1 MEPLYKTQTAYSFEE
16 YSKYNEAVL
25 LKQKSLKAVM
35 IIIPVLYVLLMGAV
49 FYSTREIS
57 TVFVVLFALLLST
70 AIFIA
75 SFKKTIKKTY
85 YSNKAI
91 TSCVADFEFYD
102 NYVREITQNGETKLE
117 YSKIYKIIETKT
129 NFYIMA
135 SVNQGF
141 IIVKGNCPD
150 GLIDFIKSIKAE
162 TESQK

>member
-57 TVFVVLFALLLST
+57 TVFALLFALLLST
-70 AIFIA
+70 VVFIA
-75 SFKKTIKKTY
+75 SFKKTVKKTY

-150 GLIDFIKSIKAE
+150 GLVDFIKSIKAE

>member
-1 MEPLYKTQTAYSFEE
+1 MLEKLNLGEFRKYKEEQQQLVSRLDEEETQNKDD
-16 YSKYNEAVL
+16 SKY
-25 LKQKSLKAVM
+25 
-35 IIIPVLYVLLMGAV
+35 
-49 FYSTREIS
+49 EIE
-57 TVFVVLFALLLST
+57 VYA
-70 AIFIA
+70 
-75 SFKKTIKKTY
+75 KKTY

-141 IIVKGNCPD
+141 IIVKSNCSD
-150 GLIDFIKSIKAE
+150 GLIDFIKSINSLLFILLPHFLFY
-162 TESQK
+162 TI

>member
-25 LKQKSLKAVM
+25 LKQKGFKAVM
-35 IIIPVLYVLLMGAV
+35 ITLPVLYVLLMGAV

-70 AIFIA
+70 VVFIA
-75 SFKKTIKKTY
+75 SFKKAVKKTY

-150 GLIDFIKSIKAE
+150 GLVDFIKSIKAE

>member
-25 LKQKSLKAVM
+25 LKQKGFKAVM
-35 IIIPVLYVLLMGAV
+35 ITLPVLYVLLMGAV

-70 AIFIA
+70 VVFIA

-102 NYVREITQNGETKLE
+102 NYVRELTQNGETKLE

-150 GLIDFIKSIKAE
+150 GLVDFIKSIKAE

>member
-91 TSCVADFEFYD
+91 TSCVADFEFFD
-102 NYVREITQNGETKLE
+102 NYVREKTENGETKLE

-150 GLIDFIKSIKAE
+150 GLVDFIKSIKAE

>member
-150 GLIDFIKSIKAE
+150 GLVDFIKSIKAE

>member
-25 LKQKSLKAVM
+25 LKQKGFKAVM
-35 IIIPVLYVLLMGAV
+35 ITLPVLYVLLMGAV

-70 AIFIA
+70 VVFIA
-75 SFKKTIKKTY
+75 SFKKAVKKTY

>member
-70 AIFIA
+70 VVFIA
-75 SFKKTIKKTY
+75 SFKKAVKKTY

-150 GLIDFIKSIKAE
+150 GLVDFIKSIKAE

>member
-35 IIIPVLYVLLMGAV
+35 IIIPVLYVLLMGVVLYA
-49 FYSTREIS
+49 TKEPS
-57 TVFVVLFALLLST
+57 TVFVLVLALLLS
-70 AIFIA
+70 AVIFTA

-150 GLIDFIKSIKAE
+150 GLVDFIKSIKAE

>member
-102 NYVREITQNGETKLE
+102 NYVRELTQNGETKLE

-150 GLIDFIKSIKAE
+150 GLVDFIKSIKAE

>member
-75 SFKKTIKKTY
+75 SFKKTVKKTY

-150 GLIDFIKSIKAE
+150 GLVDFIKSIKAE

>member
-25 LKQKSLKAVM
+25 LKQKGFKAVM
-35 IIIPVLYVLLMGAV
+35 ITLPVLYVLLMGAV

-75 SFKKTIKKTY
+75 SFKKTVKKTY

-150 GLIDFIKSIKAE
+150 GLVDFIKSIKAE

>member
-57 TVFVVLFALLLST
+57 TVFVLVLALLLST

-91 TSCVADFEFYD
+91 TSCVADFEFYN

-150 GLIDFIKSIKAE
+150 GLVDFIKSIKAE

>member
-25 LKQKSLKAVM
+25 LKQKGFKAVM
-35 IIIPVLYVLLMGAV
+35 ITLPVLYVLLMGAV

-70 AIFIA
+70 AVFIA
-75 SFKKTIKKTY
+75 SFKKTVKKTY

-150 GLIDFIKSIKAE
+150 GLIDFIKSIKAK

>member
-35 IIIPVLYVLLMGAV
+35 IIIPVLYILLMVAV

-57 TVFVVLFALLLST
+57 TVFALLFALLLST
-70 AIFIA
+70 VVFIA
-75 SFKKTIKKTY
+75 SFKKAVKKTY

-150 GLIDFIKSIKAE
+150 GLVDFIKSIKAE

>member
-1 MEPLYKTQTAYSFEE
+1 MEPLYKTQTAYSFEKN
-16 YSKYNEAVL
+16 SKYNEAVL
-25 LKQKSLKAVM
+25 LKQKGFKAVM
-35 IIIPVLYVLLMGAV
+35 ITLPVLYVLLMGAV

-57 TVFVVLFALLLST
+57 TVFALLFALLLST

-75 SFKKTIKKTY
+75 SFKKTVKKTY

-150 GLIDFIKSIKAE
+150 GLVDFIKSIKAE

>member
-25 LKQKSLKAVM
+25 LKQKGFKAVM

-49 FYSTREIS
+49 FYSTMEIS
-57 TVFVVLFALLLST
+57 TVFALLFALLLST

-75 SFKKTIKKTY
+75 SFKKAVKKTY

-150 GLIDFIKSIKAE
+150 GLVDFIKSIKAE

>member
-57 TVFVVLFALLLST
+57 TVFALLFALLLST
-70 AIFIA
+70 AIFIV
-75 SFKKTIKKTY
+75 SFKKTVKKTY

-91 TSCVADFEFYD
+91 TSCVADFEFFD
-102 NYVREITQNGETKLE
+102 NYVREKTENGETKLE

-150 GLIDFIKSIKAE
+150 GLVDFIKSIKAE

>member
-70 AIFIA
+70 AVFIA
-75 SFKKTIKKTY
+75 SFKKTVKKTY

-150 GLIDFIKSIKAE
+150 GLVDFIKSIKAE

>member
-25 LKQKSLKAVM
+25 LKQKGFKAVM
-35 IIIPVLYVLLMGAV
+35 IIIPVLYILLMVAV

-129 NFYIMA
+129 NFYIML

-141 IIVKGNCPD
+141 IIVKANCTD
-150 GLIDFIKSIKAE
+150 GLIDFIKSLKE
-162 TESQK
+162 KNESQN

>member
-25 LKQKSLKAVM
+25 LKQKGFKAVM

-57 TVFVVLFALLLST
+57 TVFALLFALLLST

-75 SFKKTIKKTY
+75 SFKKIVKKTY

-150 GLIDFIKSIKAE
+150 GLVDFIKSIKAE

>member
-57 TVFVVLFALLLST
+57 TVFALLFALLLST

-75 SFKKTIKKTY
+75 SFKKTVKKTY

-141 IIVKGNCPD
+141 IIVKGNCSD
-150 GLIDFIKSIKAE
+150 GLVDFIKSIKAE

>member
-70 AIFIA
+70 AVFIA
-75 SFKKTIKKTY
+75 SFKKTVKKTY

-150 GLIDFIKSIKAE
+150 GLIDFIKSIKAK

>member
-25 LKQKSLKAVM
+25 LKQKGFKAVM
-35 IIIPVLYVLLMGAV
+35 ITLPVLYVLLMGAV

-150 GLIDFIKSIKAE
+150 GLVDFIKSIKAE

>member
-25 LKQKSLKAVM
+25 LKQKGFKAVM
-35 IIIPVLYVLLMGAV
+35 ITLPVLYVLLMGAV

-75 SFKKTIKKTY
+75 SFKKTVKKTY

-102 NYVREITQNGETKLE
+102 NYVRELTQNGETKLE

-150 GLIDFIKSIKAE
+150 GLVDFIKSIKAE

>member
-91 TSCVADFEFYD
+91 TSCVADFEFYN

-150 GLIDFIKSIKAE
+150 GLIDFIKSIKAK

>member
-35 IIIPVLYVLLMGAV
+35 IIIPVLYILLMVAV

-70 AIFIA
+70 AVFIA
-75 SFKKTIKKTY
+75 SFKKTVKKTY

-150 GLIDFIKSIKAE
+150 GLVDFIKSIKAE

>member
-35 IIIPVLYVLLMGAV
+35 IIIPVLYVLLMGVVLYA
-49 FYSTREIS
+49 TKEPS
-57 TVFVVLFALLLST
+57 TVFVLVLALLLS
-70 AIFIA
+70 AVIFTA

-150 GLIDFIKSIKAE
+150 GLIDFIKSIKAK

>member
-25 LKQKSLKAVM
+25 LKQKGFKAVM
-35 IIIPVLYVLLMGAV
+35 ITLPVLYVLLMGAV

-57 TVFVVLFALLLST
+57 TVFALLFALLLST

-75 SFKKTIKKTY
+75 SFKKAVKKTY

-102 NYVREITQNGETKLE
+102 NYVRELTQNGETKLE
-117 YSKIYKIIETKT
+117 YSNIYKIIETKT

-162 TESQK
+162 TENQK

>member
-25 LKQKSLKAVM
+25 LKQKGFKAVM
-35 IIIPVLYVLLMGAV
+35 ITLPVLYVLLMGAV

-141 IIVKGNCPD
+141 IIVKSNCPD

>member
-25 LKQKSLKAVM
+25 LKQKGLKAVM
-35 IIIPVLYVLLMGAV
+35 IIIPVLYVLLMGVVLYA
-49 FYSTREIS
+49 TKEPS
-57 TVFVVLFALLLST
+57 TVFVLVLALLLS
-70 AIFIA
+70 AVIFTA

-150 GLIDFIKSIKAE
+150 GLVDFIKSIKAE

>member
-25 LKQKSLKAVM
+25 LKQKGLKAVM

-91 TSCVADFEFYD
+91 TSCVADFEFFD
-102 NYVREITQNGETKLE
+102 NYVRELTQNGETKLE

-150 GLIDFIKSIKAE
+150 GLVDFIKSIKAE